1 MLGLAALCACALAAP
16 AQAATT
22 PGIDVSMWQASIN
35 WTKVRADGIRFAFV
49 KATQNTAFTD
59 PQYAT
64 NVAAA
69 RAAGVRVGAYDF
81 ADPTDGTTT
90 HITNNAIADANHF
103 VDVAQ
108 PQPVDLRPVLDV
120 EQTNGLTVKELTLWV
135 RTWVSTVAGRVHAR
149 PIIYTSPYFWQT
161 RLGDTAA
168 ISADADLWVA
178 HWTTAAQPWVP
189 ASDWGGLSWSFWQ
202 FSNCRHI
209 AGISGCVDGDRML
222 GTSFIPFLVGRLPEA
237 AAAPSLTGIAAVDRT
252 VSAAAGSWRGTRP
265 IAFSYQWQRCDAAG
279 ANCRPITGATSS
291 SYRAAAADYLHT
303 LRIRVSASN
312 RLGAVHAQSAVT
324 AQVADLTAPGATRF
338 SKPRLHYQS
347 SGSFTAAWQA
357 NDPLSG
363 VASYDIQTRR
373 LTAASAG
380 AWTDALVAQP
390 DTSLAL
396 TAPAGT
402 TTCLRGRATDA
413 AGNRA
418 PWSAPS
424 CSAVPWQAAAFGH
437 SQGWTAASDGSVR
450 ARRGGAALYRR
461 GLTADEVGVRVRMCQ
476 TCGAVAVS
484 FGRQLLGTIHL
495 HAASAHDATVRM
507 AVPASAR
514 AGTLRLT
521 TVDARPVR
529 IEAIGVLRYS

>member
-16 AQAATT
+16 AQAANT

-81 ADPTDGTTT
+81 ADPSDGTTT

-135 RTWVSTVAGRVHAR
+135 QTWVSTVAGRVHAR

-189 ASDWGGLSWSFWQ
+189 ASDWGGLSWNFWQ

-237 AAAPSLTGIAAVDRT
+237 
-252 VSAAAGSWRGTRP
+252 
-265 IAFSYQWQRCDAAG
+265 
-279 ANCRPITGATSS
+279 
-291 SYRAAAADYLHT
+291 
-303 LRIRVSASN
+303 
-312 RLGAVHAQSAVT
+312 
-324 AQVADLTAPGATRF
+324 
-338 SKPRLHYQS
+338 
-347 SGSFTAAWQA
+347 
-357 NDPLSG
+357 
-363 VASYDIQTRR
+363 
-373 LTAASAG
+373 
-380 AWTDALVAQP
+380 
-390 DTSLAL
+390 
-396 TAPAGT
+396 
-402 TTCLRGRATDA
+402 
-413 AGNRA
+413 
-418 PWSAPS
+418 
-424 CSAVPWQAAAFGH
+424 
-437 SQGWTAASDGSVR
+437 
-450 ARRGGAALYRR
+450 RGG
-461 GLTADEVGVRVRMCQ
+461 T
-476 TCGAVAVS
+476 
-484 FGRQLLGTIHL
+484 GR
-495 HAASAHDATVRM
+495 
-507 AVPASAR
+507 
-514 AGTLRLT
+514 
-521 TVDARPVR
+521 
-529 IEAIGVLRYS
+529 